1 MGYMETYK
9 AWCENEYLMK
19 THVQNSNQLQE
30 MRKRLKTDSTRILSS
45 EQEDLEVLLAMVLTE

>member
-19 THVQNSNQLQE
+19 QHVQNSNQSQE
-30 MRKRLKTDSTRILSS
+30 MRKRLKTDSIRILSS
-45 EQEDLEVLLAMVLTE
+45 EQADLEALLAMVLIE